1 MAHRRKAP
9 VPAKEDMPVMVRAPE
24 ENVFWCSDGKI
35 FRDIKDLAEGL
46 AAMSDETYAYHAN
59 TEKNDFSKW
68 VRYILNDEKLARDLE
83 KARDR
88 IQAARYATSR
98 VSIIR

>member
-1 MAHRRKAP
+1 MAQRKKAP
-9 VPAKEDMPVMVRAPE
+9 VRAKEDMPVMVKAPDT
-24 ENVFWCSDGKI
+24 NVFWCQDGRI

-46 AAMSDETYAYHAN
+46 AAVSDETYAYHAN

-68 VRYILNDEKLARDLE
+68 VREILNDDKLARDLE

-88 IQAARYATSR
+88 IQAARFAASHASAMR
-98 VSIIR
+98 